1 MKSVLLPLNLKM
13 SKGDPSIFYFY
24 KNDKLPKI
32 VAIHVNDFLWAG
44 ELSFGK
50 DTIPAFWK
58 FL

>member
-1 MKSVLLPLNLKM
+1 MKSVLLSLNLKM

-24 KNDKLPKI
+24 KNDKLSKI

-50 DTIPAFWK
+50 DTIPAF
-58 FL
+58 